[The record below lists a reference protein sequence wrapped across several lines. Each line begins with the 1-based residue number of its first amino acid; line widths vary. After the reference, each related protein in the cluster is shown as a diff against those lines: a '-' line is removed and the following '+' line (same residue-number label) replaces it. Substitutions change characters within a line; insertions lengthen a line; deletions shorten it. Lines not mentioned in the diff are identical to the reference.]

1 MHRCSCGKEYK
12 RLKNF
17 QEHRALC
24 EMLRVSDNENIEHL
38 DDIPSQTEIWF
49 AMKELIKKN
58 KKLENEV
65 KELKSWVKK
74 QKKKLSLIDWLN
86 DKCKCSNSE
95 TDIITESELNQEDLL
110 MVFEHDLIKGIV
122 FILDRLMNEYTE
134 RPIKAFDQKL
144 NTLFIYHKNGWKI
157 LDDDELKKIILTI
170 RRKLIGELNTY
181 IERNQRM
188 VDDLDNNDDEWYKNI
203 SKVMGYDDDVLVKK
217 VKFKLYDKIKYNLKN
232 IIEYEFT
239 Y

>member
-24 EMLRVSDNENIEHL
+24 EMLKVSENENVEHL
-38 DDIPSQTEIWF
+38 NNIPSQTEMWF
-49 AMKELIKKN
+49 AMKKLIKKN
-58 KKLENEV
+58 ERLEKKINE
-65 KELKSWVKK
+65 LTSWVKK

-86 DKCKCSNSE
+86 DKCKCSNCVI
-95 TDIITESELNQEDLL
+95 DIINESELNQEDLS
-110 MVFEHDLIKGIV
+110 MVVEHDLIKGIV
-122 FILDRLMNEYTE
+122 FILERLINEYTE

-144 NTLFIYHKNGWKI
+144 NTLFIYNTNGWKL
-157 LDDDELKKIILTI
+157 LDDDELKKFILTI
-170 RRKLIGELNTY
+170 RSRLIRELKTY
-181 IERNQRM
+181 TGINQTRIDM
-188 VDDLDNNDDEWYKNI
+188 SDTDEWYLNI
-203 SKVMGYDDDVLVKK
+203 SKVMGYDDNELVKK
-217 VKFKLYDKIKYNLKN
+217 VRFKLYDKIKYNLKN